1 MLLIAN
7 TYIDAE
13 SYIDATVTSS
23 LDGLNERVTHTDLRV
38 DGDAR
43 RRTRMA
49 HVQNLII
56 NGAHSSSQFLYTT
69 DTTNGDDILFNKGS
83 MSRRNLIDD
92 LIPSHRLSTLYM
104 YSLGILLNRYAGY
117 NERLIY

>member
-7 TYIDAE
+7 TYGIVYRCDCNKF
-13 SYIDATVTSS
+13 IRR
-23 LDGLNERVTHTDLRV
+23 GLNECVTHTGLRV

-92 LIPSHRLSTLYM
+92 LIPSRRLSTLY
-104 YSLGILLNRYAGY
+104 
-117 NERLIY
+117 IYIVLEFF